1 MLGTEIP
8 HNLEPNI
15 KESPGGLRDIQTI
28 NGFAQFYTSLNW
40 QKSLA
45 SELLT
50 EEETNQLKRHEAKL
64 KTLRGHLHISA
75 GRCED
80 RLIFDLQAKVATT
93 FGFTSE
99 GNRRASERLMQSYF
113 NSAKVVYQILEMF
126 LASIELKLLLEV
138 HLKFDQFK
146 KKLWIHRVNA
156 NFLA

>member
-1 MLGTEIP
+1 M
-8 HNLEPNI
+8 
-15 KESPGGLRDIQTI
+15 RDIQTI
-28 NGFAQFYTSLNW
+28 KWICAQFYTSLNW
-40 QKSLA
+40 QKTLA

-80 RLIFDLQAKVATT
+80 RLIFDLQTKVATT
-93 FGFTSE
+93 FGFTVTE

-126 LASIELKLLLEV
+126 RASIELKLLARTDD
-138 HLKFDQFK
+138 LKFDQFK
-146 KKLWIHRVNA
+146 KEIVDSPSKPKLSGI
-156 NFLA
+156 

>member
-1 MLGTEIP
+1 M
-8 HNLEPNI
+8 
-15 KESPGGLRDIQTI
+15 
-28 NGFAQFYTSLNW
+28 
-40 QKSLA
+40 A

-93 FGFTSE
+93 FGFTTE

-126 LASIELKLLLEV
+126 LASIELKLLARTND
-138 HLKFDQFK
+138 LKFEKFK
-146 KKLWIHRVNA
+146 KKLWIHRSKPI
-156 NFLA
+156 LSGI